1 MTFRLFPS
9 FPRPKTSCKSQ
20 LNFNGWDWGVG
31 ASCLSSARRIFCA
44 RQLLCL
50 SNLGVSSSPGHEHV
64 RVSYCV
70 IMRGAR
76 RGTDC
81 RGRVGDRKA
90 NNCGITLYLCMA
102 IALLA
107 LGQRAGFTLPLL
119 LPVYRPH
126 CRLNSELASSF
137 GSSKVC

>member
-1 MTFRLFPS
+1 MRIGGEW
-9 FPRPKTSCKSQ
+9 C
-20 LNFNGWDWGVG
+20 GWAGSAG
-31 ASCLSSARRIFCA
+31 LSSVRRIFCA
-44 RQLLCL
+44 ESTSIL